1 MLKFRQHKT
10 LIRWET
16 GNDTPT
22 LKGPTMDK
30 TTALVVDDQEFFTEM
45 LTTTLSSKTDIEV
58 VGVAHDGPGA
68 IRLAL
73 EKSPDAVLMDIELGG
88 TMNGLEAASAI
99 KDSLPDTGI
108 VILSMHN
115 DRRYV
120 TNLLQ
125 RDSPGWSYLLKQSLP
140 DVETLVRAIS
150 GSIAGWPVV
159 DPAVMANLSPRE
171 GTPVSRLTPRLSEL
185 LQCIAQGYNN
195 AAIAEIM
202 GITER
207 SVEAYTSNVYRELDI
222 SGEQDI
228 HARVKATLLYL
239 QDLQA

>member
-1 MLKFRQHKT
+1 M
-10 LIRWET
+10 
-16 GNDTPT
+16 DTT
-22 LKGPTMDK
+22 RV
-30 TTALVVDDQEFFTEM
+30 LVVDDQEFFTEM

-58 VGVAHDGPGA
+58 VGVAHDGPSA
-68 IRLAL
+68 VRLAL
-73 EKSPDAVLMDIELGG
+73 KYLPDAVLMDIELGG
-88 TMNGLEAASAI
+88 SMNGIEAASAI
-99 KDSLPDTGI
+99 KDALPDTGI

-125 RDSPGWSYLLKQSLP
+125 RDSPSWSYLLKQSLP
-140 DVETLVRAIS
+140 NVETLVRAIS
-150 GSIAGWPVV
+150 GSIIGWPVV

-171 GTPVSRLTPRLSEL
+171 GSPVSRLSPRLSEL

-195 AAIAEIM
+195 AAIADIM

-222 SGEQDI
+222 TGEQDI
-228 HARVKATLLYL
+228 HARVTATLLYL
-239 QDLQA
+239 QDLQDLQA